1 MAHHQV
7 LKLCLLL
14 LGLLLANPLAIA
26 TNSNN
31 KPQIIMFQFESISF
45 PPIPGPAKAP
55 QSDEKKVHYSDV
67 EAHSEVLGSSFH
79 HDVYYHHSFDKSIA
93 GACVIL
99 GGLATTFLASVFC
112 YGHQR
117 YCYSSNSASFPLGV
131 SAANSTP
138 NITILLVFI
147 ISLLHPIFSVLWTY
161 LC

>member
-112 YGHQR
+112 Y
-117 YCYSSNSASFPLGV
+117 
-131 SAANSTP
+131 
-138 NITILLVFI
+138 
-147 ISLLHPIFSVLWTY
+147 
-161 LC
+161 